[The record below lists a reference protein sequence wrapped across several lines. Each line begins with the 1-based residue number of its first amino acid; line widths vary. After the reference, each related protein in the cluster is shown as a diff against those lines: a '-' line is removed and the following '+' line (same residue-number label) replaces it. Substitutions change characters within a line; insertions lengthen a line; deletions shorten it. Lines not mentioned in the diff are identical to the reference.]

1 MDGGMEGWRGVH
13 RIDSRERRRRR
24 ERSLLPAVTGEAS
37 TTRCCVASRKQIRL
51 ASGARP
57 PLVVLF
63 FHSLVPFFWGSSS
76 FTRQLDIAWEVESLS
91 LYQWMTL
98 IFELMCI
105 IPNGSRLWTPEA
117 FSRRWD

>member
-1 MDGGMEGWRGVH
+1 M
-13 RIDSRERRRRR
+13 
-24 ERSLLPAVTGEAS
+24 
-37 TTRCCVASRKQIRL
+37 
-51 ASGARP
+51 
-57 PLVVLF
+57 VLF
-63 FHSLVPFFWGSSS
+63 FHSLVPFWGGSSS

-117 FSRRWD
+117 FSRRWVNRQRPYKGRGDPVEPATVVKVKGSGRSRFRDEPTNRGDSSPGLV